1 MSQDELIVKNLKQAY
16 LTDPISKAVMSDPI
30 SKAERYQIIEG
41 LIYWLKRDGGKA
53 LYIPETAVL
62 KDANGVEK
70 PMRDLLCYECHD
82 SPIAG
87 HLGIARM
94 SALLRRSFYWPGMKN
109 SIVKQVRECHDCQAN
124 KASHGRI
131 QGEYTPLIPPI
142 RRWSTVSLDFIT
154 DLPVTTV
161 GKYDSIMVVQDST
174 TRMIHLIPYRI
185 TTGAVETANLY
196 FREVFRLHGLPD
208 TIVSDRDTRF
218 TSKFWQQLWKRCGT
232 NLRMST
238 PYHPQSNA
246 PNERSHK
253 VIEELLRSIVQYP
266 PLDWQEQL
274 PIVEFAYNN
283 AVHGEMQ
290 YSPME
295 LSTGEAPLDPA
306 TLLFPVTSE
315 SEITHKSVQELL
327 KRQTEILKRARTQLI
342 AARELVAK
350 RVNEKRVAPRFYPGA
365 KVWLKTKHLT
375 WPGVDLLGKH
385 LKPPKIGPF
394 EVIRLNSSKTAV
406 ELKFDFG
413 TKVHPVQP
421 VSRCELYVPDTRNR
435 SSKVNKPQTF
445 DEQGDETGEIE
456 RIVGKKVRRGR
467 IFYQVKWKGFDPK
480 FNTWESAQHL
490 ANEGCQESIDD
501 FESAL
506 SVLLSLVEY
515 H

>member
-1 MSQDELIVKNLKQAY
+1 
-16 LTDPISKAVMSDPI
+16 
-30 SKAERYQIIEG
+30 
-41 LIYWLKRDGGKA
+41 
-53 LYIPETAVL
+53 
-62 KDANGVEK
+62 
-70 PMRDLLCYECHD
+70 
-82 SPIAG
+82 
-87 HLGIARM
+87 
-94 SALLRRSFYWPGMKN
+94 
-109 SIVKQVRECHDCQAN
+109 
-124 KASHGRI
+124 
-131 QGEYTPLIPPI
+131 
-142 RRWSTVSLDFIT
+142 
-154 DLPVTTV
+154 
-161 GKYDSIMVVQDST
+161 
-174 TRMIHLIPYRI
+174 
-185 TTGAVETANLY
+185 
-196 FREVFRLHGLPD
+196 
-208 TIVSDRDTRF
+208 
-218 TSKFWQQLWKRCGT
+218 
-232 NLRMST
+232 
-238 PYHPQSNA
+238 
-246 PNERSHK
+246 
-253 VIEELLRSIVQYP
+253 
-266 PLDWQEQL
+266 
-274 PIVEFAYNN
+274 
-283 AVHGEMQ
+283 
-290 YSPME
+290 ME

-327 KRQTEILKRARTQLI
+327 KRQTEILKRARAQLI

-435 SSKVNKPQTF
+435 SSRVNKPQTF

-467 IFYQVKWKGFDPK
+467 TFYQVKWKGFDPK

-506 SVLLSLVEY
+506 SVLLSLVE
-515 H
+515 HH